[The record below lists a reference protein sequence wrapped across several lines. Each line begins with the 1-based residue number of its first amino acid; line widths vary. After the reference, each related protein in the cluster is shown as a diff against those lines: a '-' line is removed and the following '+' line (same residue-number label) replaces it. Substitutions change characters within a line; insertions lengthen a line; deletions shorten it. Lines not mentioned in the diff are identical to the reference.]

1 MTPSEDL
8 SLSGMATPSIT
19 SLFSDHSLAYAGILP
34 GFAEYM
40 LAQQESS
47 LR

>member
-8 SLSGMATPSIT
+8 SLSGMATQGIT
-19 SLFSDHSLAYAGILP
+19 SLLSDHSLADAGIPQGL
-34 GFAEYM
+34 AEYM
-40 LAQQESS
+40 LAQQEPS